1 MPRIYNKNRYIA
13 VTDGNTEAIK
23 HVRAIKKL
31 LASKMFNVVVTRCIA
46 MRITGINLNYLFD
59 DICGKNVIV
68 FSKVVNNVDDKL
80 IKAAIISHDKISLN
94 IINDYT
100 KSIS

>member
-13 VTDGNTEAIK
+13 ITDGNKEAIK

-31 LASKMFNVVVTRCIA
+31 LASRMFNVVVTRCIA
-46 MRITGINLNYLFD
+46 MRITGINLSYLFN
-59 DICGKNVIV
+59 DICGKDVII
-68 FSKVVNNVDDKL
+68 FAKVVNDVDDKL
-80 IKAAIISHDKISLN
+80 IKTAVISHDKISLN
-94 IINDYT
+94 IISDYI